1 MIKEPLNPCQ
11 WGNND
16 TFCQQQQRRRGHVL
30 RVKVAPTMVL
40 GVELV
45 DGGHKIVPFEKG
57 DATST

>member
-1 MIKEPLNPCQ
+1 MIKEPLNPYQ

-16 TFCQQQQRRRGHVL
+16 TFCQQQRRGGRVL

-45 DGGHKIVPFEKG
+45 DGGHKTVPFEKG